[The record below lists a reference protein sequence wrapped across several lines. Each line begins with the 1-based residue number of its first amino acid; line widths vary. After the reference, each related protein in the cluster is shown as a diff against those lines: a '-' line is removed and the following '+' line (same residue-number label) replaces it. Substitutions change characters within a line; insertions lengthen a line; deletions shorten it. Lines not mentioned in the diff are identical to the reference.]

1 MHSFSFEKLKVWQ
14 ESRYITKR
22 IYLLTKEFPAVEKF
36 GLTNQLR
43 RAAVS
48 VCSNIAEG
56 SSRTTQKDQAYFYQ
70 MAYSSLMEVLNQLI
84 ISVDLEYLNEKAYN
98 ETREKIEKIANMIN
112 ALRKKRLNK

>member
-14 ESRYITKR
+14 ESRTLTKG

-43 RAAVS
+43 RASVS

-56 SSRTTQKDQAYFYQ
+56 SSRTAQKDQAYFYQ

-84 ISVDLEYLNEKAYN
+84 ISADLEYLNEKAYK

-112 ALRKKRLNK
+112 ALRNKRLNN